1 MSRSTWKHSGGSVS
15 RCSMFTPHP
24 LKHSNLSQLRHSH
37 FEAISLGFCSL
48 LPTLESKM
56 PHSSLFFCLSFPLP
70 LSPNSPSCTVCQPS
84 VHLRPPKRLR
94 PVAALEG
101 DSSEKAP
108 EFPNEPIQYFNPA
121 KPPSHDPPSLSELPL
136 FPLQMVLNPGTA
148 VPLHIFELRYRLLFN
163 RIRDSDGRFGIVLY
177 NPDSSDLA
185 LIGCAAELTR
195 FEPLPD
201 GRIVTNN
208 VGRQRFRIVRIM
220 DDKPYTRAMVQFLS
234 DEPPEQNLKQLMKD
248 VWQTLEDVLR
258 LSNKLYDKTLDL
270 GSDLRRLAPLD
281 GRDLGNDGSLPEGWP
296 SPTWV
301 EEFSFAVNQVLDM
314 PLAEQQILLQMRDTD
329 ARLRRQNKRLQVA
342 RQYLAAQVT
351 IKEAGL
357 GKW

>member
-1 MSRSTWKHSGGSVS
+1 MPNST
-15 RCSMFTPHP
+15 
-24 LKHSNLSQLRHSH
+24 
-37 FEAISLGFCSL
+37 
-48 LPTLESKM
+48 
-56 PHSSLFFCLSFPLP
+56 LFFCLAFPLP
-70 LSPNSPSCTVCQPS
+70 LPSTRSYCTVCQPS
-84 VHLRPPKRLR
+84 LRVKFPKRLR
-94 PVAALEG
+94 LTAVFG
-101 DSSEKAP
+101 DDSSEKAP
-108 EFPNEPIQYFNPA
+108 EFPNEPIQYFNSA
-121 KPPSHDPPSLSELPL
+121 EPPPHDPLSLSELPL
-136 FPLQMVLNPGTA
+136 FPLQMVLNPGTT

-163 RIRDSDGRFGIVLY
+163 RIRDSEGRFGIVLY

-185 LIGCAAELTR
+185 LVGCAAELTR
-195 FEPLPD
+195 FEPLQD

-208 VGRQRFRIVRIM
+208 IGRQRFRIVRVI
-220 DDKPYTRAMVQFLS
+220 DDKPYTRAMVQFMA
-234 DEPPEQNLKQLMKD
+234 DEPPKQNLKQVMKE

-270 GSDLRRLAPLD
+270 GSDLRRLAPLE

-301 EEFSFAVNQVLDM
+301 EDFSFAVNQVMDM